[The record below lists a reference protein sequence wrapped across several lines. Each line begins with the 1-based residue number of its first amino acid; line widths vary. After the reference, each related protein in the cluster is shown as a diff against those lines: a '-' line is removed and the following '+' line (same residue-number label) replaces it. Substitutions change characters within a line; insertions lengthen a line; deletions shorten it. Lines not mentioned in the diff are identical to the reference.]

1 MEFKD
6 RFKTYSNTALL
17 RIIDNPEEYQPKAVE
32 TTKSIL
38 ADRQLTQEEVK
49 IAKDELE
56 VERQEKLYKEKKKRA
71 VEEKIK
77 NTSKSILDNINPIQ
91 KEIPTTEKTIRII
104 SLVFGGM
111 FLLSLFREFG
121 MIILIIADFP
131 KDWDLSVVLYFLY
144 FILLSTATYFFY
156 KKKKRGWLLLTIF
169 LTYSAVSNIVLFIWA
184 IEFES
189 YEDPITM
196 FLHTPSYFYLL
207 VILFFAGT
215 IWAICRENIRSV
227 YAISKKT
234 MILTISITATI
245 VGLGFIILF

>member
-1 MEFKD
+1 MELNE
-6 RFKTYSNTALL
+6 RFKAYSNTALL

-32 TTKSIL
+32 TAKSIL

-77 NTSKSILDNINPIQ
+77 NTSKSILDNISPIQ

-131 KDWDLSVVLYFLY
+131 KDWDLSVVLYFLS
-144 FILLSTATYFFY
+144 LFFY
-156 KKKKRGWLLLTIF
+156 RQQPTFFTRKRKWLAALDNIF
-169 LTYSAVSNIVLFIWA
+169 NLFCS
-184 IEFES
+184 FK
-189 YEDPITM
+189 YRT
-196 FLHTPSYFYLL
+196 FH
-207 VILFFAGT
+207 
-215 IWAICRENIRSV
+215 
-227 YAISKKT
+227 
-234 MILTISITATI
+234 
-245 VGLGFIILF
+245 LGNRI